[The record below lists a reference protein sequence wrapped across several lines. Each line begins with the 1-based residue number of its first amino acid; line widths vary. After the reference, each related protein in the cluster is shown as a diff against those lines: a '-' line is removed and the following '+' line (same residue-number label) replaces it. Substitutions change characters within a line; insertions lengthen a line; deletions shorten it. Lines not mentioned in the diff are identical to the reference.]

1 MPTAEA
7 TRRLRHA
14 RRPGAR
20 GLPLLPI
27 LALCA
32 AMTLAVS
39 YVCYV
44 LWPRWPGLPVAPN
57 APALPIIVGE
67 VTFNIP
73 PAAIRVPVQRK
84 PGVQERV
91 DLAFLWPSLAPPGG
105 GKLAVVPAAPHAE
118 PKAVDR
124 VFVTITAS
132 NGALAPVERLRT
144 IYPRYTEREPE
155 PSSAG
160 LVLLSFRDGTPY
172 QGEDLIY
179 EAADPERFFVRC
191 TYGAPGDIPGTCL
204 AERRMRSADLIVRF
218 PRDWLSD
225 WPAIVAGI
233 DRLIASLNPH

>member
-1 MPTAEA
+1 M
-7 TRRLRHA
+7 RYA
-14 RRPGAR
+14 RNLAR
-20 GLPLLPI
+20 GLGLVWNPGERIEGYTNFLWTLWMGVVHLFPVPDAVASLPLLLTN
-27 LALCA
+27 LAI
-32 AMTLAVS
+32 
-39 YVCYV
+39 
-44 LWPRWPGLPVAPN
+44 GL
-57 APALPIIVGE
+57 L
-67 VTFNIP
+67 T
-73 PAAIRVPVQRK
+73 VPLLVRL
-84 PGVQERV
+84 VRR
-91 DLAFLWPSLAPPGG
+91 LGG